1 MSFLVREQNQLPLPP
16 VQRTEDAE
24 ISGNTATS
32 SPKTLDEV
40 PTSTVSVPDDSSI
53 AYADNESEPKVVE
66 SQKISS

>member
-53 AYADNESEPKVVE
+53 A
-66 SQKISS
+66 